1 MLLTQTFVTK
11 SEKDKNIVFSCTFPL
26 TSMITGRKRYTA
38 TEPADPLHLALYKA
52 LTSPSWTSYARI
64 AKASGK
70 PVNRKLLQNT
80 LHQYLDNSDVG
91 RALPL
96 RGFEGAFVTLF
107 SRHKKSSDTFYF
119 TKKR

>member
-1 MLLTQTFVTK
+1 
-11 SEKDKNIVFSCTFPL
+11 
-26 TSMITGRKRYTA
+26 MITGRKRYVA

-70 PVNRKLLQNT
+70 PVNRKLLQNI

-96 RGFEGAFVTLF
+96 RGFEGAFFATQKVIGHLLLHEKAMVLRT
-107 SRHKKSSDTFYF
+107 T
-119 TKKR
+119 